1 MTHFVTTDQFDK
13 FFNENTE
20 NKAAKENEDPLT
32 DIKTV
37 NPGNIGWIQGK
48 VNDEWMKYLW
58 ECIEQSKKDDNSWKD
73 RLIGHV
79 ETSLSLTDKDN
90 LFFKQCLLPLVYTY
104 EKLYSDGI
112 SSDLR
117 SGTTL
122 FTKNSKYTFVLR
134 EWWVNFQKAG
144 DFQPL
149 HNHGGIFSFVI
160 WMKIPFDY
168 EEQNKNPIAA
178 TANSKKISAFNFTYS
193 DLLGGI
199 REYTYDLNSSDAGKM
214 VFFPAKLNHS
224 VCPFFNCEED
234 RISISGNICMEY
246 LGEASAGESSKV
258 VNAKSSVG
266 KEELPWMNDDA

>member
-48 VNDEWMKYLW
+48 INDEWMKYLW
-58 ECIEQSKKDDNSWKD
+58 ECIEQSKKDDKSWKD

-79 ETSLSLTDKDN
+79 ETSLSLNDKDN
-90 LFFKQCLLPLVYTY
+90 LFFKQCLLPLVYTF

-178 TANSKKISAFNFTYS
+178 TANIIQPTGLVALKAIMATLAATRAFF
-193 DLLGGI
+193 
-199 REYTYDLNSSDAGKM
+199 K
-214 VFFPAKLNHS
+214 PAKAALNLATITAFPN
-224 VCPFFNCEED
+224 VKFKAIIVTLTCKATNPKAAKAAANPLIGVGNLDATVNKLFN
-234 RISISGNICMEY
+234 
-246 LGEASAGESSKV
+246 
-258 VNAKSSVG
+258 
-266 KEELPWMNDDA
+266 P